1 MEAWVWV
8 VIAVAAIVVLAA
20 IVWFVRRRRRKE
32 VHDWFGPENVTSPR
46 RRPPP

>member
-20 IVWFVRRRRRKE
+20 IVWFVRKRRQRE
-32 VHDWFGPENVTSPR
+32 VRDWFGPENVTSPT
-46 RRPPP
+46 RRPRP